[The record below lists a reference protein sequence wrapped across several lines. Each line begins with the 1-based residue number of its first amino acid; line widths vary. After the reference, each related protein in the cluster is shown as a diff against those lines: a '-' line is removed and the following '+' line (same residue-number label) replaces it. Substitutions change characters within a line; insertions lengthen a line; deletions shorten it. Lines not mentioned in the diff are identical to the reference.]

1 MFHKKIKKL
10 TSALVT
16 LSVLLTGQTF
26 TAAAEESE
34 PLIGLSVINISA
46 EQVEK
51 NPEIPVSLIVSGVE
65 GKYAVTEI
73 WTSFDD
79 RLEIET
85 DNSGEPVVAVTEN
98 SGGMLVQTAPSRYL
112 DNSTSEIVDLN
123 GVRFISS
130 SSENTG
136 KDGTLFKVNV
146 KLPEDVKAGDEFPL
160 KVVPV
165 GRETVNNDF
174 VDSVFTNADNDSEG
188 KSMQEKIFSQ
198 GICNG
203 CIRIVGDSDTISGD
217 ANCDGIVTIA
227 DSVSILQYLAN
238 SSEYPLSET
247 AMTNADINNVGDGVN
262 VEDALLI
269 QKYDA
274 GIVMALS
281 EK

>member
-26 TAAAEESE
+26 TAAAEEPE

-46 EQVEK
+46 EQAEK

-85 DNSGEPVVAVTEN
+85 DDSGEPVVAVTGN

-130 SSENTG
+130 APENMG
-136 KDGTLFKVNV
+136 KDGTLFKVKV

-203 CIRIVGDSDTISGD
+203 CIRIVGNSEPISGD

-238 SSEYPLSET
+238 SGEYPLSDT
-247 AMTNADINNVGDGVN
+247 AMTNADINNTGDGVN

-274 GIVMALS
+274 GTVMALPY
-281 EK
+281 

>member
-26 TAAAEESE
+26 TAAAEKSE

-46 EQVEK
+46 QQAEK

-85 DNSGEPVVAVTEN
+85 DNLGKPAVTVTEN

-112 DNSTSEIVDLN
+112 DNSTSEIIDLN

-130 SSENTG
+130 SPKNTG

-146 KLPEDVKAGDEFPL
+146 KLPEDVKAGDEFQL
-160 KVVPV
+160 KILPI

-203 CIRIVGDSDTISGD
+203 CIRIVGNSDPIPGD

-238 SSEYPLSET
+238 SSEYPLSDT
-247 AMTNADINNVGDGVN
+247 AMTNADINNTGDGVN
-262 VEDALLI
+262 VDDALLI

-274 GIVMALS
+274 GIVMAFPY
-281 EK
+281 